1 MKLSFYPKNIKARE
15 LIHATQEEMMRPK
28 PKSETRHVTRK
39 PDGWAVVAPKSK
51 SASGIYSTKREA
63 VDAAKE
69 ILANQGGGAVR
80 VHGTDGR
87 IQQGINVRR
96 GDGSRR

>member
-1 MKLSFYPKNIKARE
+1 MKPRS
-15 LIHATQEEMMRPK
+15 
-28 PKSETRHVTRK
+28 KSETRHVTRK

-51 SASGIYSTKREA
+51 RASEIYSTKREA

-80 VHGTDGR
+80 VHDTNGR
-87 IQQGINVRR
+87 IQEGINVRPAN
-96 GDGSRR
+96 GSRR